1 MSSIQKLATSNQ
13 QPSDLPTVKHNLST
27 IDKEPATKNSS
38 ESIAGRKRGTANR
51 KRVLM
56 LLTNAFEPDPRVHQ
70 EALSLI
76 QNGYDITLLCWDR
89 DCKFLHEE
97 VIDGIKIERICVH
110 STHGRGSA
118 QVPFLLLFWLK
129 AYRRVISRNFNIVH
143 CHDFDTLPLGFLL
156 AKWKKAKLIYD
167 AHESYTDMLT
177 NLPGWFKKVVNRMEN
192 FLLRR
197 VDLLVTVGEV
207 LREALEKRG
216 ARRGCVVGNWKDP
229 SKFEFLPEV
238 LEEARQHLHISNGR
252 LVISFIA
259 NLGKERQLTQL
270 IEAVKETPS
279 VTLVVGGDG
288 PCRGVVE
295 EAARKYS
302 NIIYLGYVHPSKVPL
317 YTAISDIIFYGF
329 DPSNPNSKFSAPNK
343 LFEALAAGKA
353 VLTGDFGEIGR
364 IVKETKCGI
373 FVSNYSIAE
382 IKKTLT
388 GLKAETLDPFKEN
401 AYRHAISKYNW
412 ENASLILL
420 SQYHSL

>member
-1 MSSIQKLATSNQ
+1 
-13 QPSDLPTVKHNLST
+13 
-27 IDKEPATKNSS
+27 
-38 ESIAGRKRGTANR
+38 
-51 KRVLM
+51 M

-76 QNGYDITLLCWDR
+76 QNGYDVSLLCWDR
-89 DCKFLHEE
+89 DRKFPPEE
-97 VIDGIKIERICVH
+97 VIDGIKIERIYVR
-110 STHGRGSA
+110 STHGRGA
-118 QVPFLLLFWLK
+118 TQVPFLLLFWLK
-129 AYRRVISRNFNIVH
+129 TYGRAISKDFSIVH
-143 CHDFDTLPLGFLL
+143 CHDFDTLPLGYLL
-156 AKWKKAKLIYD
+156 IKRKKAKLIYD
-167 AHESYTDMLT
+167 AHESYIDMLG
-177 NLPGWFKKVVNRMEN
+177 NLPWLIRKAIYRAEN
-192 FLLRR
+192 FFLKRI
-197 VDLLVTVGEV
+197 DLLITVGES

-216 ARRGCVVGNWKDP
+216 GRQSCVVGNWKDP
-229 SKFEFLPEV
+229 SKFKFSPDF
-238 LEEARQHLHISNGR
+238 LEEEKQRLHISNGQ
-252 LVISFIA
+252 LVISFVA
-259 NLGKERQLTQL
+259 NLGKERQIAPLL
-270 IEAVKETPS
+270 EAVKDTPKI
-279 VTLVVGGDG
+279 TLVVGGDG

-295 EAARKYS
+295 EAARKHS

-329 DPSNPNSKFSAPNK
+329 DPSSPNSKFSAPNK

-412 ENASLILL
+412 KNASLIFL
-420 SQYHSL
+420 SQYNSL